1 MPPRPPQYDFDYEV
15 RLDYDLR
22 LSSIV
27 CPVDRTVLCGY
38 YTSLVSLVSLLRER
52 CGVAWRGVGWR
63 RRGDV
68 RCTCT
73 LHLYDGTP
81 YVSHTPQTRK
91 VVNCD
96 DTPASCLDSDARD
109 TDS

>member
-52 CGVAWRGVGWR
+52 CGVAWRGPGASAWR
-63 RRGDV
+63 AGLGA
-68 RCTCT
+68 CTP
-73 LHLYDGTP
+73 YDGTP